1 MRMEC
6 SAKDCSSAGT
16 TTKHGST
23 PAARPTPAAQLVL
36 PACASRKHPPS
47 VRSFRHAVPQQHAA
61 LSLRPVSSGLDR
73 SSGLVQA
80 SSTGGYHGNAEVYR
94 QRSIIKPNASFAQ
107 AGMLARPSA
116 IAHYASYN
124 PTSTIRINGNGGS
137 HALPGSSS
145 GGLVGRTGHSGGPQP
160 LPPSPTNGTIV
171 PGENVPLPTSGPP
184 KKRHRGWSP
193 SSPPAAGTSA
203 LGPHSHGQLSNRTE
217 GVMAVPALHPAVPA
231 PLPSTLT
238 IPPGE
243 SVVIPDRLTDNCRTR
258 PVILI
263 GHGTLPYLYGNV
275 GDIVVSPVLMSCF
288 SAPQYSSKVLD
299 QLGLTPGASPSLE
312 TLMLLTVHYL
322 AQLAPDRA
330 PMREEL
336 DQALLQLHRLA
347 SSSTSDSTGAPPPF
361 LSQLAAVA
369 PSQLPWLARLAACPA
384 GGALR
389 VLVTPCSL
397 GEGLAETLQT
407 LARGQVAGEAP
418 PPRYVVVIC
427 ASCSR
432 GSEFCVLVTGPLQ
445 ARALSEGMLT
455 TADSMKEIGY
465 ELITGKAGV
474 LTAYFQSALPDVDL
488 DALLD
493 RCRQERNGF
502 VLSPFP
508 ERTARWIREEEA
520 AALLPVGS
528 PAISA
533 EEFHLF
539 PAQLAA
545 ARKLLSQV
553 CAVADSGSQNL
564 DLGRFGRVDFLVLV
578 PPSEVLLQQTLR
590 RLRLSGVLADLGLEE
605 RGSGSTR
612 SERYVACLDGDGPA
626 RLEAF
631 LRRVRQHPYT
641 LFVLIHDHAHSDL
654 SSAVCG
660 PGLHGEAH
668 LGLAD
673 RLVNCREARESPNL
687 LVLQVSCCPYGLQTQ
702 NARISP
708 YNEVYWPSDSS
719 TEVSLPDSLVYFGL
733 ANYLKVIQPGCRPP
747 PLRYDDAYE
756 SMADSL
762 LERFPRLHSEVI
774 RAYLLIRQ
782 YTATLAWL
790 AARRKPTKAKAT
802 DAPTAETLQV
812 LAGLVH
818 HGDPS
823 GYGHML
829 LLRLPSVQLARVAF
843 ERLRHA
849 RDSLGLQFCFEVLL
863 TTPTSAGFTLAPHFL
878 QRLRVWRGIDKSD
891 WLPKTFQDLEGL
903 PCILLLSGTSPMGE
917 TFPRSLQ
924 FCDLRLLTMGSLT
937 RSGLEQEL
945 GVTFRYVS
953 RQNAST
959 PCHRPQDSH
968 VEQSTRSREVHQGS
982 PQSSMGLTST
992 ENSASPA
999 SSDDSIPKSSG
1010 GSSDGKAAD
1019 SEGSSPAECSPA
1031 TTTTSPV
1038 LSTDAKRNGHLSSGI
1053 HVEPKELDASG
1064 ISGQS
1069 PHTTDPYTSDQKPSP
1084 ILPACIIVPKA
1095 AYSVLRSGSPPLY
1108 LLLPAATNVGWATHL
1123 RPPPAEDATPQQAST
1138 YYRQWSVARQQ
1149 HCDHDNRP
1157 AEGVS
1162 GCFHPRRL
1170 LLSGPPQI
1178 GKTGAY
1184 LQFLRVL
1191 NRMLIRL
1198 QEVDIYD
1205 EGDLECGL
1213 AEDSCLVPQSGKR
1226 WPDLEAFSKL
1236 TFDPRPMNSK
1246 YRDAS
1251 PLYTPVKAS
1260 RVAGWLAGV
1269 PEESGAGQM
1278 SKRRTVSVMLSRFAV
1293 HNTFH
1298 HCEICHAYMEPALG
1312 VPASALYTFSL
1323 SRCLLGEDIQLHI
1336 LVPPSQERYFMFTPQ
1351 GRQVDSLRLPVITD
1365 PVGEVLR
1372 SPVFTPTTG
1381 RHEQGLLNL
1390 FHALEGSP
1398 VPHLL
1403 VVHERELPAYQR
1415 YWPNHCILAL
1425 PRELDHSGIGAARL
1439 LVQELCR
1446 QNLERERARH
1456 RALGA
1461 RNQDVWPFVVL
1472 LDDSCVMF
1480 YETDSNAGTSA
1491 DLRNVSLKRVLLRL
1505 EEMPNITRFAMCGVR
1520 RWSGCQASRSRGNLS
1535 FSRCHLHDL
1544 VLLNADV
1551 TRTISYDQHRFSCE
1565 DVDFNLRA
1573 SAEGLLLCRFNSF
1586 SVMKKQILVGGQ
1598 SDFPIQAKL
1607 SVAAPVGPTSPAQFV
1622 CQPDSEY
1629 TFLSAPPHFLLE
1641 RYLRHRGPK
1650 LYPLAAQCPDNPV
1663 LAVDCYLDLGPQ
1675 VTICT
1680 MSSRPD
1686 AVRPAGGAVTFSGLL
1701 LYLCDSSVTPGFLRV
1716 FKFLQGATLC
1726 LVCQDRSSLRQA
1738 VVRLELEEEWQC
1750 RLRDE
1755 FQTANC
1761 PEERPLFFLTGR
1773 RA

>member
-1 MRMEC
+1 MGNTAAGQLKPTRFEE
-6 SAKDCSSAGT
+6 ALHSSIEA
-16 TTKHGST
+16 
-23 PAARPTPAAQLVL
+23 
-36 PACASRKHPPS
+36 
-47 VRSFRHAVPQQHAA
+47 
-61 LSLRPVSSGLDR
+61 SLRSDDCTPRPVFSQLY
-73 SSGLVQA
+73 LEA
-80 SSTGGYHGNAEVYR
+80 KHT
-94 QRSIIKPNASFAQ
+94 
-107 AGMLARPSA
+107 
-116 IAHYASYN
+116 
-124 PTSTIRINGNGGS
+124 
-137 HALPGSSS
+137 
-145 GGLVGRTGHSGGPQP
+145 
-160 LPPSPTNGTIV
+160 PPSPQEEDEEISDSESPPAFPVRPPPEGCCTTDGFCQAGKDLRLATLCRDQVEIP
-171 PGENVPLPTSGPP
+171 PGFLLVGAKTPSLTEHILVCAVDRRFLPDETGKQALLGFSGNCVGCGEKGFRYFTEFSSHINLKLSTQPKKQKHLKYFLIRNAHGVLSKGLLISWNVLLPTSGPP

-203 LGPHSHGQLSNRTE
+203 LGPHSHGQLSNRT
-217 GVMAVPALHPAVPA
+217 
-231 PLPSTLT
+231 
-238 IPPGE
+238 
-243 SVVIPDRLTDNCRTR
+243 
-258 PVILI
+258 

-347 SSSTSDSTGAPPPF
+347 SSSTGDSTGAPPPF
-361 LSQLAAVA
+361 LSQLTAVA

-389 VLVTPCSL
+389 VLVTTCSL

-407 LARGQVAGEAP
+407 LAHGQVAGEAP

-427 ASCSR
+427 VSCSR

-455 TADSMKEIGY
+455 MADSMKEIGY
-465 ELITGKAGV
+465 ELIYWEGW
-474 LTAYFQSALPDVDL
+474 S
-488 DALLD
+488 
-493 RCRQERNGF
+493 
-502 VLSPFP
+502 SH
-508 ERTARWIREEEA
+508 
-520 AALLPVGS
+520 S
-528 PAISA
+528 
-533 EEFHLF
+533 
-539 PAQLAA
+539 
-545 ARKLLSQV
+545 LLSI
-553 CAVADSGSQNL
+553 L
-564 DLGRFGRVDFLVLV
+564 
-578 PPSEVLLQQTLR
+578 
-590 RLRLSGVLADLGLEE
+590 
-605 RGSGSTR
+605 
-612 SERYVACLDGDGPA
+612 
-626 RLEAF
+626 
-631 LRRVRQHPYT
+631 
-641 LFVLIHDHAHSDL
+641 
-654 SSAVCG
+654 CG

-687 LVLQVSCCPYGLQTQ
+687 LLLQVSCCPYGLQTQ

-719 TEVSLPDSLVYFGL
+719 TVSLVYFGL
-733 ANYLKVIQPGCRPP
+733 ANYLKAIQPGCRPP
-747 PLRYDDAYE
+747 PLRYDDSYE

-790 AARRKPTKAKAT
+790 AARRKPTKTKAT

-878 QRLRVWRGIDKSD
+878 QRLRVWRSIDKSD

-953 RQNAST
+953 RLVIFILFVV
-959 PCHRPQDSH
+959 CF
-968 VEQSTRSREVHQGS
+968 
-982 PQSSMGLTST
+982 T

-1019 SEGSSPAECSPA
+1019 SEGSSPADCSPT

-1053 HVEPKELDASG
+1053 PIEPKELHASA

-1069 PHTTDPYTSDQKPSP
+1069 HRTIELYTSDPKPSP

-1123 RPPPAEDATPQQAST
+1123 RPPPTEDATPQQASA

-1205 EGDLECGL
+1205 EGELECGTDFLLL
-1213 AEDSCLVPQSGKR
+1213 AMLLLVELCNVYLDWGKMHII
-1226 WPDLEAFSKL
+1226 
-1236 TFDPRPMNSK
+1236 T
-1246 YRDAS
+1246 
-1251 PLYTPVKAS
+1251 
-1260 RVAGWLAGV
+1260 VAGA
-1269 PEESGAGQM
+1269 PEEPAAGQM

-1312 VPASALYTFSL
+1312 GSALYTFNL
-1323 SRCLLGEDIQLHI
+1323 SRCLLGDDIQLHI
-1336 LVPPSQERYFMFTPQ
+1336 LVPPSQERYFVFTPQ
-1351 GRQVDSLRLPVITD
+1351 GRQVDSLRLPVLTD
-1365 PVGEVLR
+1365 PAGEVLR

-1439 LVQELCR
+1439 LVQELSR
-1446 QNLERERARH
+1446 QNLERERARQ

-1461 RNQDVWPFVVL
+1461 RTQDVWPFVVL

-1480 YETDSNAGTSA
+1480 YETDSNAGTRYGKRVA
-1491 DLRNVSLKRVLLRL
+1491 DLRNVSLKRLLLHL
-1505 EEMPNITRFAMCGVR
+1505 EEMPNITHFAMCGVR
-1520 RWSGCQASRSRGNLS
+1520 RWSGCQVPRSRGSFS

-1544 VLLNADV
+1544 VLLNADI
-1551 TRTISYDQHRFSCE
+1551 TRAISYDQHRFSCE

-1573 SAEGLLLCRFNSF
+1573 SAVGLLLCRFNSF

-1607 SVAAPVGPTSPAQFV
+1607 SVPPAGPTSPAQFV
-1622 CQPDSEY
+1622 CPPDSEY

-1680 MSSRPD
+1680 ISSRPD